1 MRGIEES
8 ERLELEQGGGRR
20 DHKAWTEGVRQEG
33 GGAVGRLW
41 QAHRQGGLSGAISDL
56 MIFTMC

>member
-8 ERLELEQGGGRR
+8 EQLELEQGGGRR

-41 QAHRQGGLSGAISDL
+41 QAQQAGRAFWGHQ
-56 MIFTMC
+56 